1 MNYTNST
8 GTPFP
13 RHRALA
19 ADEAEDRLSQSVEED
34 AGYLVDDD
42 CVSQAEGIAI
52 SQQLFSPGHVLHLG
66 RDC

>member
-1 MNYTNST
+1 MDRMNYTNGT
-8 GTPFP
+8 GTTFP

-42 CVSQAEGIAI
+42 GVSHAI
-52 SQQLFSPGHVLHLG
+52 SQQLFSPGHVLHPG